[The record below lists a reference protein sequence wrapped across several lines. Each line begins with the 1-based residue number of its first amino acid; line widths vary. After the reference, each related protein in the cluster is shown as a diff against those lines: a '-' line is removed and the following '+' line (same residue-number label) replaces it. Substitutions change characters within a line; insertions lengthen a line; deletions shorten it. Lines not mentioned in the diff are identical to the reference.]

1 MTKENLFAALGGMD
15 EALVTAALAPPPA
28 RLRARRRWA
37 LGLAAALALALA
49 ACGAAAAAG
58 WFRFTREAPQN
69 PDGQGLTFSDPFYD
83 FITPGRDPAET
94 ALIAKDQYG
103 LAYCFDAQGKA
114 VALSPLSLDFGTFL
128 THMFSCGADLD
139 LSVLGEYFFLTASGF
154 PCWRGEDIELIGGS
168 EPRIA
173 LTTDREAPPAQFQ
186 AVFQQPE
193 PGRWLNLNFVIYEAS
208 EELPV
213 VIPQDAAIEQWE
225 AEGWQ
230 DVRFF
235 SLDTPTGKDYTLL
248 AYRPLPQPLEN
259 RYFIR
264 DLGRAVDGG
273 LPKARTLERCVLCV
287 TLSRAD
293 EAEARALL
301 RSLLEPHRA

>member
-1 MTKENLFAALGGMD
+1 M
-15 EALVTAALAPPPA
+15 
-28 RLRARRRWA
+28 
-37 LGLAAALALALA
+37 
-49 ACGAAAAAG
+49 C
-58 WFRFTREAPQN
+58 
-69 PDGQGLTFSDPFYD
+69 
-83 FITPGRDPAET
+83 IRD
-94 ALIAKDQYG
+94 
-103 LAYCFDAQGKA
+103 
-114 VALSPLSLDFGTFL
+114 
-128 THMFSCGADLD
+128 
-139 LSVLGEYFFLTASGF
+139 
-154 PCWRGEDIELIGGS
+154 R
-168 EPRIA
+168 
-173 LTTDREAPPAQFQ
+173 FQ

-193 PGRWLNLNFVIYEAS
+193 PGRWLNLDFVIYEAS

-287 TLSRAD
+287 TLSLSLIHIYAAAGIRSTAADDAVLQLDLAADYIQIHATARSGGCTVTDRTARHDERAAFYRHATAIGD
-293 EAEARALL
+293 PAARGSAAVD
-301 RSLLEPHRA
+301 RSARHGKGDVYKRQTAWRWPACPPR